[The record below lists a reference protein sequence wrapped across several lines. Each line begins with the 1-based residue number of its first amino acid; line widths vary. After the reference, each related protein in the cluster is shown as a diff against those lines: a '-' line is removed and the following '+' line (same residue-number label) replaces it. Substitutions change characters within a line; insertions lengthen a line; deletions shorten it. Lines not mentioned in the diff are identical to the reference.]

1 MSEDIIKEEII
12 EIEESQEVVETI
24 EEEVV
29 ETPEDTFEDLDVTL
43 NDGLE
48 NEPEPDFTEDFEE
61 EVLEEEVVEVEE
73 PVVEKK
79 TTKKKTSTPTEPGMY
94 YEGKKITSTPSRIG
108 KKWVVVIDGK
118 RHKVL
123 RKDIVT
129 IK

>member
-1 MSEDIIKEEII
+1 MPDGNTTVIIQGKKRF
-12 EIEESQEVVETI
+12 EIEEVVE
-24 EEEVV
+24 

-61 EVLEEEVVEVEE
+61 EVLEEEVVEEVEE

-94 YEGKKITSTPSRIG
+94 YEGNKITSVPSRIG
-108 KKWVVVIDGK
+108 RKWSVIIDGK

-123 RKDIVT
+123 KKDIVT